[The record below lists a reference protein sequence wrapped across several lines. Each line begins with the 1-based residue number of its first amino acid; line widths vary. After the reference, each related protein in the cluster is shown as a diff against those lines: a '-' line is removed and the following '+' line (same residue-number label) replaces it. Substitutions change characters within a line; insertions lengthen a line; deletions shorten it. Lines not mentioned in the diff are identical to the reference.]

1 MYNKKT
7 RIGSPRIIP
16 KVQLSPQVRRKIETN
31 PILSTNNITHPIQ
44 KIVKTPYQINRQH
57 LLTNPT
63 INPETHRSI
72 KVNGKTYHRL
82 AKKYNI

>member
-1 MYNKKT
+1 MYSAKT

-16 KVQLSPQVRRKIETN
+16 RVKLSPSVCRKNDSNSCIN
-31 PILSTNNITHPIQ
+31 KNIP
-44 KIVKTPYQINRQH
+44 KNTPYYVNRQH

-63 INPETHRSI
+63 INPETQRTI
-72 KVNGKTYHRL
+72 KLNGKTYQKL

>member
-1 MYNKKT
+1 MYSPKT

-16 KVQLSPQVRRKIETN
+16 RVKLSPPVCRKNDACKITN
-31 PILSTNNITHPIQ
+31 SKN
-44 KIVKTPYQINRQH
+44 TPYYINRQH

-72 KVNGKTYHRL
+72 KLNGKTYQKL
-82 AKKYNI
+82 AKKYNL